1 MKTTDILRSEH
12 TIILNVLQ
20 ALETIAQADAKS
32 GGLDLA
38 SAGEALEFLRNFA
51 DHCHHGKEE
60 DHFFPALAR
69 RGLPRSVGPLAVMV
83 ADHEKGRA
91 LLTRMSQAL
100 ELARAG
106 NSGAADQF
114 RISALLYVDLMRDHI
129 AKENDVLFPMG
140 DAMLSAD
147 DETVLVEEFE
157 RMEHLDMGEG
167 THERFLDLA
176 ERLCSRFGIATAPM
190 AAAAKCCGQHSPC
203 MP

>member
-1 MKTTDILRSEH
+1 MKATDTLRSEH
-12 TIILNVLQ
+12 TIILNVLG
-20 ALETIAQADAKS
+20 ALETIAKVDVKS
-32 GGLDLA
+32 GELDLA
-38 SAGEALEFLRNFA
+38 SAGEALDFLRNFA
-51 DHCHHGKEE
+51 DRCHHTKEE
-60 DHFFPALAR
+60 DHFFPALAT

-106 NSGAADQF
+106 RPGAADQF
-114 RISALLYVDLMRDHI
+114 NISALAYVDLIRDHI

-140 DAMLSAD
+140 DAILSAD
-147 DETVLVEEFE
+147 DQTALVEGFE

-167 THERFLDLA
+167 AHERFLEIA
-176 ERLCSRFGIATAPM
+176 ERLCSRFGIATEPM
-190 AAAAKCCGQHSPC
+190 AAATKCCGQHSPC